1 METLVA
7 LREWFEEWSE
17 IARACVSRRDYLIR
31 MGLASRRIRSTTETE
46 DAEPSEEPTA
56 AE

>member
-17 IARACVSRRDYLIR
+17 IARACVSRRDSLIR
-31 MGLASRRIRSTTETE
+31 MGLARRRSRSTTETE